1 MAEGRFKLDPG
12 IVAAIIGVLAIIVG
26 AGLIFWMEQESE
38 SASTEGR
45 IPWIEKWLNSRE
57 KRTDDSIRRIEKIE
71 SVLMESPK
79 K

>member
-1 MAEGRFKLDPG
+1 MVDEKRKLDPS
-12 IVAAIIGVLAIIVG
+12 IIAAIIGVLIIVVG

-38 SASTEGR
+38 SASIEGR
-45 IPWIEKWLNSRE
+45 VPWIEKWLNSRE

-71 SVLMESPK
+71 GILMESPK